1 MQRVPEGVGWIE
13 VICGSMFS
21 GKTEELI
28 SRLRREMYARKRVH
42 VFKPR
47 TDDRYATHA
56 VVSHSELRLPCTAI
70 DHPHDILQ
78 SLEPEVTVVGI
89 DECQFF
95 DDALVPVAEQLADQ
109 GLRVICAGLDQ
120 DYLGQPFEPM
130 PLLLSVAEFVTKKL
144 AVCMSCGNPA
154 NRSQRMTA
162 SETRVVIGAGDAY
175 EARCRRCHV
184 RHAIAAPEQ
193 TSLPMAGPERRP
205 GVPQQPS
212 LPLSSSREG
221 R

>member
-28 SRLRREMYARKRVH
+28 SRMRREVYARKQVH

-47 TDDRYATHA
+47 TDNRFASEA
-56 VVSHSELRLPCTAI
+56 VVSHSDVRMPCTAI
-70 DHPHDILQ
+70 DHPAEIAAHLDA
-78 SLEPEVTVVGI
+78 EVAVVGI

-95 DDALVPVAEQLADQ
+95 DEALVPVVQDLAAR

-120 DYLGQPFEPM
+120 DYLGQPFDPM
-130 PLLLSVAEFVTKKL
+130 PQLMAVAEHVTKKL
-144 AVCMSCGNPA
+144 AVCMVCGNPA

-162 SETRVVIGAGDAY
+162 SESRVVIGAAEAY

-184 RHAIAAPEQ
+184 PYAIAAPDQ
-193 TSLPMAGPERRP
+193 PRLPIDDRARPP
-205 GVPQQPS
+205 GVPQQPV
-212 LPLSSSREG
+212 LPLSSRE
-221 R
+221 RP